1 MIRVLIFLLCFCN
14 VLTVTAQQNGVF
26 AKVAS
31 GNIYVEHVV
40 MPKENWYSI
49 GRTYYL
55 SPKDIAPFNQ
65 LSLDKGLSI
74 GQVIKIPL
82 IETNFD
88 QQSISRNGIP
98 ILHQVQPKEGLFR
111 ISENYHVSMSILKGW
126 NNINSDQVKIGDKL
140 IVGYLK
146 QSDKNEEVAIIASP
160 KKTEQTG
167 KGTII
172 STVKEKPLA
181 NSQAKEKLNVVTKE
195 SSPTDEV
202 KKENTGKPSGNELQS
217 GAISNVTAPISA
229 GFFSSLY
236 SQQANGG
243 MEQHLEAFIYGTFKS
258 TSGWDDQKYYVL
270 LNNVTP
276 GTAVRISIK
285 GTDRAVYAKVLGAVP
300 TGKESEGFSMRMSSA
315 TAVALGI
322 TDTNAQLL
330 LDWYK

>member
-1 MIRVLIFLLCFCN
+1 MIRILIFLLCFCN
-14 VLTVTAQQNGVF
+14 VLTVAAQQNVVF

-31 GNIYVEHVV
+31 GNIFVEHVV
-40 MPKENWYSI
+40 TPKENWYSI
-49 GRTYYL
+49 GRTYHL

-82 IETNFD
+82 IEANFD

-98 ILHQVQPKEGLFR
+98 IMHQVKPKEGLFR
-111 ISENYHVSMSILKGW
+111 IAENYHVSMSILKGW

-140 IVGYLK
+140 IVGFLK
-146 QSDKNEEVAIIASP
+146 QSDKNEEGAIIASP
-160 KKTEQTG
+160 KITDQPDKE
-167 KGTII
+167 TIV
-172 STVKEKPLA
+172 STVKEKPLT
-181 NSQAKEKLNVVTKE
+181 NSQAKEKLNVVAKE
-195 SSPTDEV
+195 SSPTAEV
-202 KKENTGKPSGNELQS
+202 KKEKTGKSSETELQS
-217 GAISNVTAPISA
+217 MAISNVTAPISA

-236 SQQANGG
+236 NQQANGAK
-243 MEQHLEAFIYGTFKS
+243 EQHLEAFIYGTFKS

-285 GTDRAVYAKVLGAVP
+285 GADRAVYAKVLGAVP
-300 TGKESEGFSMRMSSA
+300 TGKESEGLSMRMSSA

-322 TDTNAQLL
+322 TDTNVQLA